1 MRLAVLLVVFV
12 AFTAWSLT
20 VVAGQGF
27 ASLLSLVG
35 REPWAAQLLVDL
47 CLALV
52 VAWSW
57 LRHDARTRG
66 ITAWPY
72 QVATVAVGS
81 VAVLAYLI
89 HRELAGRRLP
99 AARVR
104 T

>member
-12 AFTAWSLT
+12 AFTAWSVSIL
-20 VVAGQGF
+20 AGQGLGGL
-27 ASLLSLVG
+27 SMLLG

-47 CLALV
+47 ALALV

-57 LRHDARTRG
+57 MRHDARARG
-66 ITAWPY
+66 IPAWPY
-72 QVATVAVGS
+72 MVATAAVGS

-99 AARVR
+99 AASVEG
-104 T
+104 

>member
-12 AFTAWSLT
+12 SFTAWTLT
-20 VVAGQGF
+20 IVAGQGF
-27 ASLLSLVG
+27 AGLFSLLG

-47 CLALV
+47 SLSLL

-57 LRHDARTRG
+57 LRHDARARG
-66 ITAWPY
+66 IAAWPY
-72 QVATVAVGS
+72 LVATVAVGS

-99 AARVR
+99 AAGVR
-104 T
+104 G

>member
-1 MRLAVLLVVFV
+1 MRLAALLVVFV

-20 VVAGQGF
+20 VLAGQGLGGF
-27 ASLLSLVG
+27 FSLVG

-47 CLALV
+47 SLSLV

-72 QVATVAVGS
+72 MVATVALGS
-81 VAVLAYLI
+81 VAVLAYLL

-99 AARVR
+99 AARAL
-104 T
+104 